1 MRYVLKN
8 RNSFPPGGWIF
19 RQPETNWSAPL
30 PMSDSFATTV
40 KRVTEHRQAN
50 PGYPLP
56 LDSLSISADLDA
68 FTCARLGNDPSY
80 CESIPDG
87 QTTATIHA
95 LHASTSS
102 GCRTCGR

>member
-8 RNSFPPGGWIF
+8 RNSFPPGGWVF
-19 RQPETNWSAPL
+19 RQPETGWSAPL

-40 KRVTEHRQAN
+40 KRIEQHRLAN
-50 PGYPLP
+50 PGSPLP
-56 LDSLSISADLDA
+56 IDAVSISADLDA

-95 LHASTSS
+95 LHASTSN